1 MLGVRTTAKIP
12 PITMNELP
20 NISRHPN
27 GSLVSIDELITPTTI
42 SERKSIEHSPAPN
55 WLGDHNIIIPVGI
68 K

>member
-42 SERKSIEHSPAPN
+42 SERKRIEHRVLSS
-55 WLGDHNIIIPVGI
+55 I
-68 K
+68 